1 MGKTQQKKRLL
12 YIDILNI
19 LACLCVIFMHCNGIA
34 HQYSD
39 TAAWR
44 QSMVIETIAY
54 WAVPV
59 YFMISGATLLDYR
72 DKYLTRVFFKKRFL
86 KTGIPFAAWTLISL
100 AYKIQFQQMEFEPG
114 LSSIVS
120 LFTNTTAESV
130 YWFFI
135 PLFMV
140 YLSMPVLSLL
150 KDYKHILLYMAGL
163 AFLVYSVYPVCCI
176 VFQIPM
182 NGSIQIPVA
191 GGYILYV
198 ILGYLLATT
207 DMTRKTR
214 ILFYILGL
222 AGAGIRFGSTI
233 LGSSESAGLD
243 QTFWGYMK
251 FPAVF
256 LAVGVFVA
264 AKYGPWDKLENTPK
278 IRRIVTTLAGTGFGV
293 YLMHMIVFH
302 ILQDATG
309 LSMESGWWRLV
320 MPFVIYGICV
330 VLVLILKKIPVLK
343 YIVP

>member
-120 LFTNTTAESV
+120 LFTNTTAENV

-278 IRRIVTTLAGTGFGV
+278 IRRIVTTLTGTGFGV
-293 YLMHMIVFH
+293 YLMHMIVFR

>member
-1 MGKTQQKKRLL
+1 MGKIQQKKRLL

-19 LACLCVIFMHCNGIA
+19 IACMCVIFMHCNGIA

-39 TAAWR
+39 TTAWR

-59 YFMISGATLLDYR
+59 YFMISGATLMDYR

-86 KTGIPFAAWTLISL
+86 KTGIPFVAWTLISL
-100 AYKIQFQQMEFEPG
+100 AYKIQFQQMEFKPG

-120 LFTNTTAESV
+120 LFTNTTAENV

-150 KDYKHILLYMAGL
+150 KDYKHILLYMSGL

-182 NGSIQIPVA
+182 NGSFQIPVA

-214 ILFYILGL
+214 IFLYILGF

-233 LGSSESAGLD
+233 LG

-256 LAVGVFVA
+256 LAVGAFVA
-264 AKYGPWDKLENTPK
+264 AKYGPWDKLESTPK

-293 YLMHMIVFH
+293 YLMHMIVFR

-309 LSMESGWWRLV
+309 LGMESGWWRFV

>member
-59 YFMISGATLLDYR
+59 YFMISGASLLDYR

-120 LFTNTTAESV
+120 LFTNTTAENV

-150 KDYKHILLYMAGL
+150 KDYKQILLYMAGM

-278 IRRIVTTLAGTGFGV
+278 ILRIVTTLAGTGFGV
-293 YLMHMIVFH
+293 YLMHMIVFR

>member
-120 LFTNTTAESV
+120 LFTNTTAENV

-278 IRRIVTTLAGTGFGV
+278 ILRIVTTLAGTGFGV
-293 YLMHMIVFH
+293 YLMHMIVFR

>member
-1 MGKTQQKKRLL
+1 
-12 YIDILNI
+12 
-19 LACLCVIFMHCNGIA
+19 
-34 HQYSD
+34 
-39 TAAWR
+39 
-44 QSMVIETIAY
+44 

-114 LSSIVS
+114 LSSIVR
-120 LFTNTTAESV
+120 LFTNTTAAYV

-207 DMTRKTR
+207 DMT
-214 ILFYILGL
+214 
-222 AGAGIRFGSTI
+222 
-233 LGSSESAGLD
+233 
-243 QTFWGYMK
+243 
-251 FPAVF
+251 
-256 LAVGVFVA
+256 
-264 AKYGPWDKLENTPK
+264 
-278 IRRIVTTLAGTGFGV
+278 
-293 YLMHMIVFH
+293 
-302 ILQDATG
+302 
-309 LSMESGWWRLV
+309 
-320 MPFVIYGICV
+320 
-330 VLVLILKKIPVLK
+330 
-343 YIVP
+343 

>member
-1 MGKTQQKKRLL
+1 
-12 YIDILNI
+12 
-19 LACLCVIFMHCNGIA
+19 MHCNGIA

-120 LFTNTTAESV
+120 LFTNTTAENV

-278 IRRIVTTLAGTGFGV
+278 ILRIVTTLAGTGFGV
-293 YLMHMIVFH
+293 YLMHMIVFR

>member
-1 MGKTQQKKRLL
+1 
-12 YIDILNI
+12 
-19 LACLCVIFMHCNGIA
+19 
-34 HQYSD
+34 
-39 TAAWR
+39 
-44 QSMVIETIAY
+44 
-54 WAVPV
+54 
-59 YFMISGATLLDYR
+59 
-72 DKYLTRVFFKKRFL
+72 
-86 KTGIPFAAWTLISL
+86 
-100 AYKIQFQQMEFEPG
+100 
-114 LSSIVS
+114 
-120 LFTNTTAESV
+120 
-130 YWFFI
+130 
-135 PLFMV
+135 MV

-293 YLMHMIVFH
+293 YLMHMIVFR

>member
-1 MGKTQQKKRLL
+1 MGKIQQKKRLL

-59 YFMISGATLLDYR
+59 YFMISGATLMDYR

-86 KTGIPFAAWTLISL
+86 KTGIPFVAWTLISL
-100 AYKIQFQQMEFEPG
+100 AYKIQFQQMEFGTG

-120 LFTNTTAESV
+120 LFTNTTAENV

-150 KDYKHILLYMAGL
+150 KDYKHILLYMSGL
-163 AFLVYSVYPVCCI
+163 AFLIYSVYPVCCI

-182 NGSIQIPVA
+182 NGSFQIPVA

-214 ILFYILGL
+214 ILLYILGL

-264 AKYGPWDKLENTPK
+264 AKYGPWDKLESTPK
-278 IRRIVTTLAGTGFGV
+278 IRRIVITLAGTGFGV
-293 YLMHMIVFH
+293 YLMHMIVFR

-309 LSMESGWWRLV
+309 LGMESGWWRFV

>member
-1 MGKTQQKKRLL
+1 MGKIQQKKRLL

-120 LFTNTTAESV
+120 LFTNTTAENV

-150 KDYKHILLYMAGL
+150 KDYKHILLYMAGM

-278 IRRIVTTLAGTGFGV
+278 ILRIVTTLAGTGFGV
-293 YLMHMIVFH
+293 YLMHMIVFR

>member
-1 MGKTQQKKRLL
+1 MGKIQQKKRLL

-120 LFTNTTAESV
+120 LFTNTTAENV

-278 IRRIVTTLAGTGFGV
+278 ILRIVTTLAGTGFGV
-293 YLMHMIVFH
+293 YLMHMIVFR

>member
-1 MGKTQQKKRLL
+1 MGKIQQKKRLL

-120 LFTNTTAESV
+120 LFTNTTAENV

-150 KDYKHILLYMAGL
+150 KDYKHILLYMAGM

-243 QTFWGYMK
+243 QTFWG
-251 FPAVF
+251 
-256 LAVGVFVA
+256 
-264 AKYGPWDKLENTPK
+264 
-278 IRRIVTTLAGTGFGV
+278 
-293 YLMHMIVFH
+293 
-302 ILQDATG
+302 
-309 LSMESGWWRLV
+309 
-320 MPFVIYGICV
+320 
-330 VLVLILKKIPVLK
+330 
-343 YIVP
+343 

>member
-1 MGKTQQKKRLL
+1 MGKIQQKKRLL

-120 LFTNTTAESV
+120 LFTNTTAENV

-150 KDYKHILLYMAGL
+150 KDYKHILLYMAGM

-278 IRRIVTTLAGTGFGV
+278 IRWIVTTLAGTGFGV

>member
-1 MGKTQQKKRLL
+1 M
-12 YIDILNI
+12 
-19 LACLCVIFMHCNGIA
+19 CVIFMHCNGIA

-39 TAAWR
+39 TTAWR

-59 YFMISGATLLDYR
+59 YFMISGATLMDYR

-86 KTGIPFAAWTLISL
+86 KTGIPFVAWTLISL
-100 AYKIQFQQMEFEPG
+100 AYKIQFQQMEFKPG
-114 LSSIVS
+114 LSGIVS
-120 LFTNTTAESV
+120 LFTNTTAENV

-150 KDYKHILLYMAGL
+150 KDYKHILLYMSGL

-182 NGSIQIPVA
+182 NGSFQIPVA

-214 ILFYILGL
+214 IFLYILGF

-264 AKYGPWDKLENTPK
+264 AKYGPWDKLESTPK

-293 YLMHMIVFH
+293 YLMHMIVFR

-309 LSMESGWWRLV
+309 LGMESGWWRFV

>member
-59 YFMISGATLLDYR
+59 YFMISGATLLDYL

-86 KTGIPFAAWTLISL
+86 KAGIPFAAWTLISL

-120 LFTNTTAESV
+120 LFTNTTAENV

-264 AKYGPWDKLENTPK
+264 AKYGPWDKLENNAK
-278 IRRIVTTLAGTGFGV
+278 IRRIVNALAGNGFGV
-293 YLMHMIVFH
+293 YLMHMIAFR

>member
-1 MGKTQQKKRLL
+1 MGKIQQKKRLL

-120 LFTNTTAESV
+120 LFTNTTAENV

-191 GGYILYV
+191 GEYILYV

-278 IRRIVTTLAGTGFGV
+278 IHRIVTTLAGTGFGV